1 MKTQLITRLHKDYT
15 PPDKIKK
22 WTTFTYH
29 SPATRKITNLFKN
42 SIVGIAF
49 KSKNTI
55 FKQITNKK
63 YEQTDPS
70 GIYSISCN
78 TCNKKYIGLTGRAIN
93 IRYKEHIR
101 YIKTNNPQSAYAMH
115 ILHNRH
121 AYGTA
126 KDTLQLLRPCYKG
139 SQMNNWEAMLIQY
152 HHHRKTLITEQLP
165 YEDNILY
172 NCIQAPWSDTRYV
185 NTETAPATVETST
198 E

>member
-1 MKTQLITRLHKDYT
+1 MLIPLPVCPIYGVCSLCRRLHKEHT
-15 PPDKIKK
+15 PPDKTKK

-42 SIVGIAF
+42 SAVGIAF
-49 KSKNTI
+49 RSKNTI

-78 TCNKKYIGLTGRAIN
+78 TCNKRYIGQTDSGIN

-115 ILHNRH
+115 ILHN
-121 AYGTA
+121 
-126 KDTLQLLRPCYKG
+126 
-139 SQMNNWEAMLIQY
+139 SM
-152 HHHRKTLITEQLP
+152 
-165 YEDNILY
+165 
-172 NCIQAPWSDTRYV
+172 
-185 NTETAPATVETST
+185 NTERQRKHYNS
-198 E
+198 